1 MALTA
6 AYEVWEQS
14 VGLVAFFFFSVQFKA
29 IFYDVKLCARKWL
42 HQRYCVDFNLHGMA
56 IINVIVRK
64 FTWVLLLYT
73 VCKEIVANNQY
84 SKSWFK
90 FNWRVNMLCMAREE
104 DGVFADILYIDEC
117 RIFSECRHHHVSH
130 KIQLPSITKHKI
142 LSNLACNVVI
152 TQLLGALRAVC
163 EALYYC
169 DFIFTNVRK
178 WKLYEDAMR

>member
-1 MALTA
+1 MPLTA

-14 VGLVAFFFFSVQFKA
+14 VALVAFFFFSVQFKA

-104 DGVFADILYIDEC
+104 DGVFLQTFCILMNAGFFQNADIIMCPIKFNYH
-117 RIFSECRHHHVSH
+117 R
-130 KIQLPSITKHKI
+130 
-142 LSNLACNVVI
+142 
-152 TQLLGALRAVC
+152 
-163 EALYYC
+163 
-169 DFIFTNVRK
+169 
-178 WKLYEDAMR
+178 